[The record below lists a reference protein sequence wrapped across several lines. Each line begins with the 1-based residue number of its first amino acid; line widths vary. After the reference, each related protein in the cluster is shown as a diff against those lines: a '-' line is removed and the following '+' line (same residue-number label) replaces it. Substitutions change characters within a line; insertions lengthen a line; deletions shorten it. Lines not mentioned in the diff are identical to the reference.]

1 MTGALEEKTKFLR
14 VVQEYLEDNIAITSE
29 MNEAKTMI
37 EMEAKLKE
45 LVELNEGLL
54 TYLGKEIE
62 TLAKQTGVEDRTTT
76 HLN

>member
-29 MNEAKTMI
+29 MSEAKTMV
-37 EMEAKLKE
+37 EMEARLKE

-62 TLAKQTGVEDRTTT
+62 VLAKQTGVGDRTPTS
-76 HLN
+76 LN

>member
-29 MNEAKTMI
+29 MNEAKTMV

-62 TLAKQTGVEDRTTT
+62 VLAKQTGVGDRTPT

>member
-29 MNEAKTMI
+29 MNEAKTMV

-62 TLAKQTGVEDRTTT
+62 VLAKQTDVGDRTPTS
-76 HLN
+76 LN

>member
-1 MTGALEEKTKFLR
+1 MTGALEEKTNFFR

-29 MNEAKTMI
+29 MNEAKTMM

-62 TLAKQTGVEDRTTT
+62 TLAKQTSVEDRTTT

>member
-1 MTGALEEKTKFLR
+1 MTGALEEKIKFLR

-29 MNEAKTMI
+29 MNEAKTMV

-62 TLAKQTGVEDRTTT
+62 VLAKQTGVGDRAPTS
-76 HLN
+76 LN